1 MVALPI
7 NKIITPKK
15 EFKKVEH
22 PLKHKYPKR
31 NAHYSFTDYFHF
43 DRVAA
48 QLQTGTK
55 AAILLLVKILLL
67 V

>member
-1 MVALPI
+1 MVTLPI

-43 DRVAA
+43 QSDRGIVTDWNESRNMFASEDFYI
-48 QLQTGTK
+48 G
-55 AAILLLVKILLL
+55 
-67 V
+67 